1 METRHAPTTNQ
12 LVADKQGDLQ
22 YLGPSSLLSFTSE
35 AETLVEERLKASAG
49 ASNDSG
55 ARAEQNETI
64 GALRKL
70 SIISSKSVNFFP
82 HYGHK
87 ELRTGAEGAVMG
99 MPPKEEADMLV
110 NGLLHPADINGR
122 KTDGGL

>member
-1 METRHAPTTNQ
+1 

-122 KTDGGL
+122 KTDGEL